1 MKTDRPLEI
10 SLFLIRISV
19 AAFFLVWAI
28 GKITVPGITQSIA
41 ESYYSSSVTGP
52 FSVAMGILQLL
63 IVLAFLMGLFK
74 TWTYGLLLG
83 MHAVSVL
90 VSLKAL
96 VNPYTAPNFLF
107 WAAIPTLAAL
117 LTLFLL
123 RERDQLL
130 ILGRR
135 HVSPGKIGS
144 QRI

>member
-28 GKITVPGITQSIA
+28 GKIVAPGITQAIA
-41 ESYYSSSVTGP
+41 ESYYSSPVTGGISVT
-52 FSVAMGILQLL
+52 MGILQLA
-63 IVLAFLMGLFK
+63 IVLAFLAGLFK

-83 MHAVSVL
+83 MHTLSVL
-90 VSLKAL
+90 VSLKVL
-96 VNPYTAPNFLF
+96 VKPFEAPNFLF

-117 LTLFLL
+117 ITLFLL
-123 RERDQLL
+123 RERDQLF

-135 HVSPGKIGS
+135 QSPQEGVQQI
-144 QRI
+144 